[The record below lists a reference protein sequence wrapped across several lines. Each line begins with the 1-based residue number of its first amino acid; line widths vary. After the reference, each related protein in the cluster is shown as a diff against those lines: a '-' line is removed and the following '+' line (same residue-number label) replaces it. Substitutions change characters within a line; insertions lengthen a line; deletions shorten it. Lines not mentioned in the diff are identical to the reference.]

1 MDTDRRR
8 VLNLAALVESLRA
21 QGGQEVLTNPD
32 LPPCPLCG
40 ALAFQGYGFR
50 SPSEIEHDCN
60 CQFQQPQDY
69 LQGIHRAWRGYN
81 APKLLLADLENY
93 PHYQEYLGRSLIV
106 HQGNL
111 AAISAGKKYRQGLL
125 YLWGPPGVGKTHL
138 ALRLAAELVRKGR
151 FVRFRS
157 ELDLLAEEREAAT
170 SEETVL
176 PSYERLVLDDWGKS
190 RLTPFTTERLY
201 ALIEGASAGRFDL
214 IITSN
219 YTPEASTTRL
229 GEVGEA
235 VVSRIR
241 GGLVVQIEGPDRRST

>member
-1 MDTDRRR
+1 
-8 VLNLAALVESLRA
+8 
-21 QGGQEVLTNPD
+21 
-32 LPPCPLCG
+32 
-40 ALAFQGYGFR
+40 
-50 SPSEIEHDCN
+50 
-60 CQFQQPQDY
+60 
-69 LQGIHRAWRGYN
+69 
-81 APKLLLADLENY
+81 LADLENY
-93 PHYQEYLGRSLIV
+93 PHYQDYLGRSLIV

-111 AAISAGKKYRQGLL
+111 AAIGAGKKYQKGLL

-157 ELDLLAEEREAAT
+157 ELDLLTEEREAAT
-170 SEETVL
+170 SEETAL
-176 PSYERLVLDDWGKS
+176 PSYERLVLDDWGKT

-201 ALIEGASAGRFDL
+201 ALVEGASAGRFDL

-219 YTPEASTTRL
+219 YTPEVSTTRL

-241 GGLVVQIEGPDRRST
+241 GGLVVQVEGPDRRGS